1 MNMTMPEDED
11 RLNELEALATELVS
25 EEEEDTLEQLKKLPR
40 AEQREIAKLLI
51 QQETFSGPIPHPS
64 ILKGF
69 EEVAPGTAVKVI
81 QNALDESEH
90 RRDMDRQAI
99 TYTARD
105 SKMGVLSGLA
115 IGILGIAAGVLI
127 IYITD
132 GSVSGVFSGTALSGG
147 TLLGMVKVFVLGK
160 QSSDNNESNNINGNG
175 SNNGNS
181 EQKHD

>member
-1 MNMTMPEDED
+1 MNMTLQEDED
-11 RLNELEALATELVS
+11 RLNELEALASELAS
-25 EEEEDTLEQLKKLPR
+25 EEEEETLEHLKKLPR
-40 AEQREIAKLLI
+40 EEQREIARLLI

-105 SKMGVLSGLA
+105 SKMGVLSGLSVA
-115 IGILGIAAGVLI
+115 MLGIAAGVLT
-127 IYITD
+127 IYLTD
-132 GSVSGVFSGTALSGG
+132 GSVTGVVSGTVISGG
-147 TLLGMVKVFVLGK
+147 TLLGMVRVFVIGK
-160 QSSDNNESNNINGNG
+160 QSSDDNEG
-175 SNNGNS
+175 SNIKGNDSKNSNS
-181 EQKHD
+181 EEKHD